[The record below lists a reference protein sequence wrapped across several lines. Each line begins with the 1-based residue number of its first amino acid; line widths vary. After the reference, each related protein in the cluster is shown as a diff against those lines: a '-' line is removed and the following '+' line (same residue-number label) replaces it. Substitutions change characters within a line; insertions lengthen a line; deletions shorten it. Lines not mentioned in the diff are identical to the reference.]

1 MRSVA
6 VTEVRA
12 VSDFKVQ
19 ALEQLTDQVRF
30 APPGVRQEQLERA
43 EVLMGQVR
51 PERSYPYQFV
61 VYRITNYR
69 SDGQPNLLIPGE
81 DLRHDLD
88 LFLERVAR
96 TLQTGLELPA
106 EPMFSLEQV
115 SKQLNV
121 STKTVSRWRKH
132 GLIGQQVMQ
141 NGRKQL
147 AFSQSVVERFVAAHP
162 REAARGSK
170 FSHLS
175 MEEKDEIIRKARHLA
190 NVGGSLTDVSKR
202 IAHTL
207 GRSPEAV
214 RYTIK
219 NHDRVYP
226 GLAVFPNANG
236 RLNPDAKLQIFN
248 SYRKGIAV
256 ETLAKQFHRT
266 RSSIHKVINE
276 VKADK
281 LLKAPVDY
289 IPNPEFDDPARAADI
304 LGPMPDEEGFQ
315 EQLRNKKVP
324 RDVPPEMAHLY
335 EYPLLTREQEAH
347 LFRQMN
353 YLKHQLHGLHGDLAP
368 SRARSQDIDRIEELQ
383 AKIGFVRDR
392 LIRCNMRLVVN
403 YAKKHAGPADN
414 LWELIS
420 DGNMSLLRAVE
431 KFDYG
436 RGNKFSTYASWAIM
450 KNFARSIPDEK
461 TRRERFMTGHEEVF
475 DAKADIRSDEQEQL
489 TQAEQANRK
498 VNRLLD
504 ILEPRER
511 EILRMRAGLDNE
523 ENLTLEEIGRRM
535 GITKERVRQL
545 NVRIM
550 KKLREYVQQ
559 HKMDM

>member
-1 MRSVA
+1 MSEFI
-6 VTEVRA
+6 VT
-12 VSDFKVQ
+12 
-19 ALEQLTDQVRF
+19 ALEQLTEQVRF
-30 APPGVRQEQLERA
+30 APPGIRQEQLDRA
-43 EVLMGQVR
+43 RALLAQVR
-51 PERSYPYQFV
+51 PERAYPYQFV
-61 VYRITNYR
+61 CYRITNYR
-69 SDGQPNLLIPGE
+69 SAGHANLLIGGE
-81 DLRHDLD
+81 DLRHDLN
-88 LFLERVAR
+88 LFLDRVAR

-106 EPMFSLEQV
+106 EPMFSLAQV
-115 SKQLNV
+115 SQQLNV

-132 GLIGQQVMQ
+132 GLIGQHVMQ
-141 NGRKQL
+141 NGRRQL
-147 AFSQSVVERFVAAHP
+147 AFPQSVVERFVASHP
-162 REAARGSK
+162 RQVERGSK

-175 MEEKDEIIRKARHLA
+175 VEEKDEIIRRARRLA
-190 NVGGSLTDVSKR
+190 NVGGSLTDISRR
-202 IAHTL
+202 IARTL

-219 NHDRVYP
+219 NHDRQYP
-226 GLAVFPNANG
+226 SLAVFPSANG
-236 RLNPDAKLQIFN
+236 SLDPNAKQQIFN

-266 RSSIHKVINE
+266 RSSIHQVINE
-276 VKADK
+276 VKANR
-281 LLKAPVDY
+281 LLSAPVDY
-289 IPNPEFDDPARAADI
+289 IMNEEFNDPNRASDI
-304 LGPMPDEEGFQ
+304 LGPMPDEDGFQ
-315 EQLRNKKVP
+315 EQLRTKKVP

-335 EYPLLTREQEAH
+335 EYPLLTKDQEQH

-353 YLKHQLHGLHGDLAP
+353 YLKHQLHLLQEDIKPA
-368 SRARSQDIDRIEELQ
+368 RARAQDIDRIEELQ

-420 DGNMSLLRAVE
+420 DGNMSLMRAVE

-461 TRRERFMTGHEEVF
+461 TRRERFVTGHEDVF
-475 DAKADIRSDEQEQL
+475 DARADARSDEQEQL
-489 TQAEQANRK
+489 THAEQAAGK

-504 ILEPRER
+504 LLDPRER
-511 EILRMRAGLDNE
+511 EIVRMRAGLDNE
-523 ENLTLEEIGRRM
+523 ENLTLEEIGKRL

-550 KKLREYVQQ
+550 KKLREYVAE

>member
-1 MRSVA
+1 
-6 VTEVRA
+6 VTAIEVEHA

-30 APPGVRQEQLERA
+30 APPGVRQEQLDRA
-43 EVLMGQVR
+43 RALMAQVR
-51 PERSYPYQFV
+51 GERSYPYQFV
-61 VYRITNYR
+61 VYRITNFR
-69 SDGQPNLLIPGE
+69 SDDQPNLLIQGDE
-81 DLRHDLD
+81 LRHDLD
-88 LFLERVAR
+88 LFTERVAR
-96 TLQTGLELPA
+96 TLQTGFELPA

-115 SKQLNV
+115 SQKLNV

-132 GLIGQQVMQ
+132 GLIGQHVMQ

-147 AFSQSVVERFVAAHP
+147 AFSQSVVERFVESHP
-162 REAARGSK
+162 REVARGSK

-175 MEEKDEIIRKARHLA
+175 LEEKDEIIRRARRLA

-219 NHDRVYP
+219 NHDREYP
-226 GLAVFPNANG
+226 SLAVFPTANG
-236 RLNPDAKLQIFN
+236 PLNPDAKLQIFN

-289 IPNPEFDDPARAADI
+289 IMNEEFNDSSRASTI
-304 LGPMPDEEGFQ
+304 LGPMPDEDGFQ
-315 EQLRNKKVP
+315 EQLRHKKVP
-324 RDVPPEMAHLY
+324 RDVPAEMAHLY
-335 EYPLLTREQEAH
+335 EYPLLSKEQEQH

-353 YLKHQLHGLHGDLAP
+353 YLKHQLYLLQGDLAP
-368 SRARSQDIDRIEELQ
+368 NKARSQDIDRIEELQ
-383 AKIGFVRDR
+383 AKIGFVRD
-392 LIRCNMRLVVN
+392 
-403 YAKKHAGPADN
+403 
-414 LWELIS
+414 
-420 DGNMSLLRAVE
+420 
-431 KFDYG
+431 
-436 RGNKFSTYASWAIM
+436 
-450 KNFARSIPDEK
+450 
-461 TRRERFMTGHEEVF
+461 
-475 DAKADIRSDEQEQL
+475 
-489 TQAEQANRK
+489 
-498 VNRLLD
+498 
-504 ILEPRER
+504 
-511 EILRMRAGLDNE
+511 ILRMRAGLDNE
-523 ENLTLEEIGRRM
+523 ENLTLEEIGKRM